1 VMRYSAMASGLLAVA
16 LAAMLAGGCGET
28 AEIGELVEKQE
39 SVDLG
44 SAETVDVEIE
54 MGMGE
59 LSVSGGGGSLME
71 GSFIYNVIGWDPE
84 ISYNVSGG
92 TGYLVVRRGI
102 GHTERLGHGARYEWD
117 LKFDD
122 RVPMN
127 LDIQLGAGS
136 SELRLGSLNLDQLD
150 ISTGA
155 GEVRIY
161 LTGRP
166 SVRKLDVETGAGDVT
181 VDLTGRW
188 RDDLDAK
195 IVGGVGR
202 LTLRLPD
209 DVGVAVRA
217 KKGLGKVTARG
228 GLYERD
234 DTYVNDAYGDSGTT
248 LEIECG
254 TGIGSIIL
262 EMGEASAAEGVT
274 I

>member
-1 VMRYSAMASGLLAVA
+1 MRDSAMARGLLAVA
-16 LAAMLAGGCGET
+16 LIAMLAGGCGET
-28 AEIGELVEKQE
+28 AEIGELIEKQE

-44 SAETVDVEIE
+44 PAETVHVEIE

-59 LSVSGGGGSLME
+59 LSVSGGAESLME
-71 GSFIYNVIGWDPE
+71 GMFIYNVVGWDPD
-84 ISYNVSGG
+84 ISYSISGD
-92 TGYLVVRRGI
+92 TGYLVVRRAL
-102 GHTERLGHGARYEWD
+102 GHTSRLGRGARYEWD

-122 RVPMN
+122 HVPMD
-127 LDIQLGAGS
+127 LDIELGAGS
-136 SELRLGSLNLDQLD
+136 SQLRLGSLNLNQLD

-155 GEVRIY
+155 GEVGIF
-161 LTGRP
+161 LTGQP
-166 SVRKLDVETGAGDVT
+166 SVRKLAVETGAGDVT

-188 RDDLDAK
+188 RDDLQAK
-195 IVGGVGR
+195 IVGGIGR

-209 DVGVAVRA
+209 DVGVAVTA

-228 GLYERD
+228 GFYERD

-254 TGIGSIIL
+254 TGIGAIIL
-262 EMGEASAAEGVT
+262 EMEGASDAEGVT